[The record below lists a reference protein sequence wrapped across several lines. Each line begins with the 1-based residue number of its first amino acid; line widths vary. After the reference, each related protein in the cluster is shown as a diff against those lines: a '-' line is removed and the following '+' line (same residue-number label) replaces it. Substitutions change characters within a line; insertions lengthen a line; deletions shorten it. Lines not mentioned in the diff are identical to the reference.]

1 MHSTASAQPR
11 YAAAIFDF
19 EGTLVDF
26 QWRLAAAEAEL
37 RGALAG
43 LGLRG
48 AEFER
53 GNYAALWNAAADR
66 LAPAGRLGEL
76 RAALDPI
83 YDRWDADALTRWSLR
98 PGAAELLRGL
108 AARGVRAALVS
119 NIGRRA
125 IDAALGRLGIAPW
138 LAPVVTRD
146 AVTELKPRAQGIAR
160 VLATWRDAQAA
171 QVLFVGDSLADV
183 AAARAAALPVAIL
196 RGGEC
201 DEAAFAADPPEH
213 LISRLDALA
222 GWLGPPTP

>member
-1 MHSTASAQPR
+1 MQPSAPEQRR
-11 YAAAIFDF
+11 YAAAMFDF

-26 QWRLAAAEAEL
+26 QWRLAPAEAEL

-48 AEFER
+48 GEFES

-98 PGAAELLRGL
+98 PGAAELLCSL
-108 AARGVRAALVS
+108 AARGARAALVS
-119 NIGRRA
+119 NVGRRA
-125 IDAALGRLGIAPW
+125 IDAALERLGIGPW

-146 AVTELKPRAQGIAR
+146 DVTELKPRTQGIAR
-160 VLATWRDAQAA
+160 VLAAWRDVEAGR
-171 QVLFVGDSLADV
+171 VLFVGDSLADV
-183 AAARAAALPVAIL
+183 AAARALAMPVAIL

-201 DEAAFAADPPEH
+201 DEAVFAGDPPDH
-213 LISRLDALA
+213 MISRLDELA
-222 GWLGPPTP
+222 GWVGSKSP